1 MADEADIA
9 EEFQAQFLQDSLDR
23 QRNNK
28 SSAPSA
34 TGNCLNCD
42 EPLAPKTRWCD
53 TDCRD
58 DWQREEDSRRRRL
71 GIAPVSMPLNN
82 QED

>member
-23 QRNNK
+23 QRNSK

-34 TGNCLNCD
+34 TGKCLYCE
-42 EPLAPKTRWCD
+42 EPLTPKTRWCD